1 MKFPVYLGMLRR
13 AEAVLASSFRTV
25 ADAHGDEPDIFV
37 LCHTLADQ
45 CDEHERLL
53 RPVIDRYGEQPD
65 DEPERLHAA
74 EMSESREGP
83 LGMLRDLQDLY
94 LMASMVEMTYTLV
107 RQAALALR
115 DEELLGIIETC
126 SHQTSVQIAWLST
139 RAKQAAPQALIAAR

>member
-1 MKFPVYLGMLRR
+1 MKFPVYLGMLQR
-13 AEAVLASSFRTV
+13 AEAVMASSFRTV

-53 RPVIDRYGEQPD
+53 KPVIDRYGEQPD
-65 DEPERLHAA
+65 DEPDRLHAA

-83 LGMLRDLQDLY
+83 LGMLRDLQDLH
-94 LMASMVEMTYTLV
+94 LLATMVEMTYTLV

-115 DEELLGIIETC
+115 DEELLGIISTC
-126 SHQTSVQIAWLST
+126 SEQTSVQIAWLST